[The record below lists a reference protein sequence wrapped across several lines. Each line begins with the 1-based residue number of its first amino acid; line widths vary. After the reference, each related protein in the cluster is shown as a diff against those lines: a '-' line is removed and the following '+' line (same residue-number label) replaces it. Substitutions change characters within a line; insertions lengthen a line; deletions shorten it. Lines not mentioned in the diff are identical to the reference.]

1 MKSLDKLL
9 LKQIF
14 RGLFV
19 FIIILL
25 ILLCFYYVVP
35 LVYPFLFGW
44 IIAFILNP
52 LVNLMHAKLRLP
64 RFLATFISLLLFCA
78 VTLAI
83 LTALTINIIVEIGA
97 LADTIQHNINTWR
110 DEIIVYIN
118 SDYIQNIVTQI
129 NVFYQENPQLHE
141 TINTN
146 LSNSAKTLAGLSSSI
161 VTFVFTLVVNLIK
174 SLPSYATFT
183 IIGLLAAFFISK
195 DWYKLIRRLAAYFP
209 ESIRASTRAVWS
221 DLQKALFGYV
231 RAQLILITATAC
243 FVLIGL
249 IILHVKYAITISLL
263 IGLCDLMP
271 YLGTGAFM
279 VPWIIFLF
287 IQGDIYLG
295 IGVSIVYAIVLVARQ
310 ILEPKVLASSVGL
323 NALATLISMFIG
335 LKLFGVLGLIVGPV
349 SLIILTAFH
358 NANVFKD
365 IMNYVKGRPPIIED
379 SPINFTQL

>member
-1 MKSLDKLL
+1 MDKLL
-9 LKQIF
+9 QKQIL

-19 FIIILL
+19 FIMILL
-25 ILLCFYYVVP
+25 ILLAFYYVVP

-44 IIAFILNP
+44 VIAFILNP
-52 LVNLMHAKLRLP
+52 LVNLLHVKVKLP
-64 RFLATFISLLLFCA
+64 RFLATLFSLLLFCA
-78 VTLAI
+78 ITLAI

-97 LADTIQHNINTWR
+97 LADTIQHSINTWR
-110 DEIIVYIN
+110 DELIVYIN

-161 VTFVFTLVVNLIK
+161 VTVVFTLVVNLIK
-174 SLPSYATFT
+174 SLPSYATFA

-195 DWYKLIRRLAAYFP
+195 DWYKLITRIAVYFP
-209 ESIRASTRAVWS
+209 DHIRASTRTIWN
-221 DLQKALFGYV
+221 DLQRALFGYI
-231 RAQLILITATAC
+231 RAQLILISATAC

-249 IILHVKYAITISLL
+249 IILNVKYAITISLL

-287 IQGDIYLG
+287 IQGDIGLG
-295 IGVSIVYAIVLVARQ
+295 IGVSVVYGIVLVARQ

-365 IMNYVKGRPPIIED
+365 ILNYVKGRPPIIKE
-379 SPINFTQL
+379 I

>member
-1 MKSLDKLL
+1 MDKLL
-9 LKQIF
+9 QKQIL

-19 FIIILL
+19 FIMILL
-25 ILLCFYYVVP
+25 ILLAFYYVVP

-44 IIAFILNP
+44 VIAFILNP
-52 LVNLMHAKLRLP
+52 LVNLLHVKVKLP
-64 RFLATFISLLLFCA
+64 RFLATLFSLLLFCA
-78 VTLAI
+78 ITLAI

-97 LADTIQHNINTWR
+97 LADTIQHSINTWR
-110 DEIIVYIN
+110 DELIVYIN

-161 VTFVFTLVVNLIK
+161 VTVVFTLVVNLIK
-174 SLPSYATFT
+174 SLPSYATFA

-195 DWYKLIRRLAAYFP
+195 DWYKLITRIAVYFP
-209 ESIRASTRAVWS
+209 DHIRASTRTIWN
-221 DLQKALFGYV
+221 DLQRALFGYV
-231 RAQLILITATAC
+231 RAQLILISATAC

-249 IILHVKYAITISLL
+249 IILNVKYAITISLL

-287 IQGDIYLG
+287 IQGDIGLG
-295 IGVSIVYAIVLVARQ
+295 IGVSVVYGIVLVARQ

-365 IMNYVKGRPPIIED
+365 ILNYVKGRPPIIKE
-379 SPINFTQL
+379 I

>member
-52 LVNLMHAKLRLP
+52 LVNLMHAKLKLP

-195 DWYKLIRRLAAYFP
+195 DWYKLIRRFAAYFP
-209 ESIRASTRAVWS
+209 DNIRATTRAVWS
-221 DLQKALFGYV
+221 DLQKALFGYI

-295 IGVSIVYAIVLVARQ
+295 IGVSVVYAIILVARQ

-379 SPINFTQL
+379 SPINFTPL

>member
-161 VTFVFTLVVNLIK
+161 VTFVFTLIVNLIK

-195 DWYKLIRRLAAYFP
+195 DWYKLIRRFAAYFP
-209 ESIRASTRAVWS
+209 DNIRASTRAVWS
-221 DLQKALFGYV
+221 DLQKALFGYI

-243 FVLIGL
+243 FVLVGL

-295 IGVSIVYAIVLVARQ
+295 IGVSVVYAIVLVARQ

>member
-9 LKQIF
+9 QKQIL
-14 RGLFV
+14 RGIFV
-19 FIIILL
+19 FIIIVLV
-25 ILLCFYYVVP
+25 ILVFYYVVP

-44 IIAFILNP
+44 VIAFILNP
-52 LVNLMHAKLRLP
+52 LVNLLHLKLRFP
-64 RFLATFISLLLFCA
+64 RFLATLFSLLLFCA
-78 VTLAI
+78 ATLAI
-83 LTALTINIIVEIGA
+83 LTALTINIVVEIGA
-97 LADTIQHNINTWR
+97 LADTIQHSINTWR
-110 DEIIVYIN
+110 DELIVYIN

-129 NVFYQENPQLHE
+129 NVFYQDNPQLHD
-141 TINTN
+141 TINGN
-146 LSNSAKTLAGLSSSI
+146 LSSSAKTLAGLSSSI
-161 VTFVFTLVVNLIK
+161 VTIVFTLVVNLIK

-195 DWYKLIRRLAAYFP
+195 DWYRLITRFAVYFP
-209 ESIRASTRAVWS
+209 DNIRASTRAIWN

-231 RAQLILITATAC
+231 RAQLILISATAC

-249 IILHVKYAITISLL
+249 IILNVKYAITISLL

-287 IQGDIYLG
+287 IQGDIGLG
-295 IGVSIVYAIVLVARQ
+295 VGVSIVYGIVLVARQ

-323 NALATLISMFIG
+323 NALATLVSMFIG
-335 LKLFGVLGLIVGPV
+335 LKLFGVLGLIIGPV

-365 IMNYVKGRPPIIED
+365 ILNYVKGRPPIIEE
-379 SPINFTQL
+379 I

>member
-52 LVNLMHAKLRLP
+52 LVNLMHSKLRLP

-174 SLPSYATFT
+174 SL
-183 IIGLLAAFFISK
+183 
-195 DWYKLIRRLAAYFP
+195 
-209 ESIRASTRAVWS
+209 
-221 DLQKALFGYV
+221 
-231 RAQLILITATAC
+231 
-243 FVLIGL
+243 
-249 IILHVKYAITISLL
+249 
-263 IGLCDLMP
+263 
-271 YLGTGAFM
+271 
-279 VPWIIFLF
+279 
-287 IQGDIYLG
+287 
-295 IGVSIVYAIVLVARQ
+295 
-310 ILEPKVLASSVGL
+310 
-323 NALATLISMFIG
+323 
-335 LKLFGVLGLIVGPV
+335 
-349 SLIILTAFH
+349 
-358 NANVFKD
+358 
-365 IMNYVKGRPPIIED
+365 
-379 SPINFTQL
+379 

>member
-1 MKSLDKLL
+1 MDKLL
-9 LKQIF
+9 QKQIL

-19 FIIILL
+19 FIMILL
-25 ILLCFYYVVP
+25 ILLAFYYVVP

-44 IIAFILNP
+44 VIAFILNP
-52 LVNLMHAKLRLP
+52 LVNLLHVKVKLP
-64 RFLATFISLLLFCA
+64 RFLATLFSLLLFCA
-78 VTLAI
+78 ITLAI

-97 LADTIQHNINTWR
+97 LADTIQHSINTWR
-110 DEIIVYIN
+110 DELIVYIN

-161 VTFVFTLVVNLIK
+161 VTVVFTLVVNLIK
-174 SLPSYATFT
+174 SLPSYATFA

-195 DWYKLIRRLAAYFP
+195 DWYKLITRIAVYFP
-209 ESIRASTRAVWS
+209 DHIRASTRTIWN

-231 RAQLILITATAC
+231 RAQLILISATAC

-249 IILHVKYAITISLL
+249 IILNVKYAITISLL

-287 IQGDIYLG
+287 IQGDIGLG
-295 IGVSIVYAIVLVARQ
+295 VGVSVVYGIVLVARQ

-365 IMNYVKGRPPIIED
+365 ILNYVKGRPPIIKE
-379 SPINFTQL
+379 I

>member
-9 LKQIF
+9 QKQIL
-14 RGLFV
+14 RGIFV
-19 FIIILL
+19 FIMIVLVIL
-25 ILLCFYYVVP
+25 IFYYVVP

-44 IIAFILNP
+44 VIAFILNP
-52 LVNLMHAKLRLP
+52 LVNLLHAKLRFP
-64 RFLATFISLLLFCA
+64 RFLATLISLLLFCA
-78 VTLAI
+78 ATLAI
-83 LTALTINIIVEIGA
+83 LTALTINIVVEIGA

-110 DEIIVYIN
+110 DDLIVYIN
-118 SDYIQNIVTQI
+118 SEYIQNIVTQI
-129 NVFYQENPQLHE
+129 NVFYQENPQLHD
-141 TINTN
+141 TINGN
-146 LSNSAKTLAGLSSSI
+146 LSSSAKTLAGLSSTI
-161 VTFVFTLVVNLIK
+161 VTIVFTLVINFIK

-195 DWYKLIRRLAAYFP
+195 DWYKLITRFAVYFP
-209 ESIRASTRAVWS
+209 DSIRASTRAVWN

-231 RAQLILITATAC
+231 RAQLILISATAC

-249 IILHVKYAITISLL
+249 IILNVKYAITISLL

-287 IQGDIYLG
+287 IQGDIGLG
-295 IGVSIVYAIVLVARQ
+295 IGVSIVYGIVLVARQ

-323 NALATLISMFIG
+323 NALATLVSMFIG
-335 LKLFGVLGLIVGPV
+335 LKLFGVLGLIIGPV

-365 IMNYVKGRPPIIED
+365 ILNYVKGRPPIIQEK
-379 SPINFTQL
+379 I

>member
-1 MKSLDKLL
+1 MDKLL
-9 LKQIF
+9 QKQIL

-19 FIIILL
+19 FIMILL
-25 ILLCFYYVVP
+25 ILLAFYYVVP

-44 IIAFILNP
+44 VIAFILNP
-52 LVNLMHAKLRLP
+52 LVNLLHVKVKLP
-64 RFLATFISLLLFCA
+64 RFLATLFSLLLFCA
-78 VTLAI
+78 ITLAI

-97 LADTIQHNINTWR
+97 LADTIQHSINTWR
-110 DEIIVYIN
+110 DELIVYIN

-161 VTFVFTLVVNLIK
+161 VTVVFTLVVNLIK
-174 SLPSYATFT
+174 SLPSYATFA

-195 DWYKLIRRLAAYFP
+195 DWYKLITRIAVYFP
-209 ESIRASTRAVWS
+209 DHIRASTRTIWN
-221 DLQKALFGYV
+221 DLQRALFGYV
-231 RAQLILITATAC
+231 RAQLILISATAC

-249 IILHVKYAITISLL
+249 IILNVKYAITISLL

-287 IQGDIYLG
+287 IQGDIGLG
-295 IGVSIVYAIVLVARQ
+295 VGVSVVYGIVLVARQ

-365 IMNYVKGRPPIIED
+365 ILNYVKGRPPIIKE
-379 SPINFTQL
+379 I